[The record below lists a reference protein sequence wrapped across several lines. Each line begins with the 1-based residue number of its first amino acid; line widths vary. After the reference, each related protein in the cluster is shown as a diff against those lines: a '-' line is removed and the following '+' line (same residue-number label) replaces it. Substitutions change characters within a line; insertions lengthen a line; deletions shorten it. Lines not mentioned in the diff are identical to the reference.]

1 MAKSLNGVVDSFED
15 NLLNNETFYQNPNFQ
30 QFVSDYSDAVQ
41 NGYEP
46 SIEVIDA
53 LLAFDT
59 TTLDMAE
66 LEAYEELL
74 GELGLLGLDIYQT
87 SVLDVQSQYAGNL
100 EGTDYADSIVVNTAD
115 GFGIFNAEDSTISTG
130 AGDDLITGI
139 GDAFGILNLNNSIIS
154 TGIGNDSITG
164 IGGDVGI
171 YNVNNSTIS
180 TGAGNDSIT
189 GIGNFYGIAN
199 IGIIELGD
207 GDDLISASSF
217 HGTGIIDGGNDFDI
231 VEFEQSFTTLQ
242 SEISVVGSS
251 IYLTNF
257 LAPTILTLEFVNF
270 EQFNFA
276 DQTFNLAELSAA
288 VSGAV

>member
-115 GFGIFNAEDSTISTG
+115 EFGIYNEYSTISTG
-130 AGDDLITGI
+130 AGDDSITGVSNFI
-139 GDAFGILNLNNSIIS
+139 GILNLNNSTIS
-154 TGIGNDSITG
+154 TGTGDDSITG
-164 IGGDVGI
+164 TGSNIGI

-189 GIGNFYGIAN
+189 GIGSDYGIAN
-199 IGIIELGD
+199 VGIIELGD

-251 IYLTNF
+251 VYLTNF
-257 LAPTILTLEFVNF
+257 LAPTIVTLEFVNF

-276 DQTFNLAELSAA
+276 DQTFDLAELSAA